1 MNSMNNVNF
10 LVGSSSYCL
19 KPFEPF
25 SSQVISFLN
34 IFSKELN
41 TEKIVRNYPDL
52 KALSFWCRKKE
63 YFKNETKFFK

>member
-10 LVGSSSYCL
+10 LVGSSSYCS

-25 SSQVISFLN
+25 SNQVISFLD

-41 TEKIVRNYPDL
+41 IEKFRNYPDS
-52 KALSFWCRKKE
+52 KALSFWCRKKI
-63 YFKNETKFFK
+63 F

>member
-25 SSQVISFLN
+25 SSQVI
-34 IFSKELN
+34 
-41 TEKIVRNYPDL
+41 V
-52 KALSFWCRKKE
+52 
-63 YFKNETKFFK
+63 FKYFFKRTKHRKDCKKLSRFKSFIILVSKRIF